1 MCGLITWTYCLV
13 LEHFPRL
20 FSLLANHLKQQDFV
34 LLLDVW
40 KSMTSLC
47 LQVIYQRNTVSLAH
61 IKLIVD
67 VVQGSLWVTKS

>member
-1 MCGLITWTYCLV
+1 MCCLISWIYCLV
-13 LEHFPRL
+13 LEHFPGL
-20 FSLLANHLKQQDFV
+20 FSLLAKHLKQQDFV

-47 LQVIYQRNTVSLAH
+47 LQIIYQRNTVSLAH
-61 IKLIVD
+61 VKLIMD